1 MLLQEEQKRREIYVY
16 WKTKGW
22 LFKNILVQ
30 KRIVRLNSKNKKT
43 LVVLKILKLLNGSVD
58 LRQLERKLN
67 LMESNSM

>member
-1 MLLQEEQKRREIYVY
+1 MEDEGLVVQKHL
-16 WKTKGW
+16 G
-22 LFKNILVQ
+22 Q